1 MTKRNRSFIHLSAK
15 YLFPEI
21 NKRKKL
27 FLDSHPDAKL
37 ISLGIG
43 DTTEPLPP
51 YICSKLSAA
60 ALALGTREGYTG
72 YGPEQGSEELRK
84 KIATVLYA
92 SRVTPSEIFISDG
105 AKCDLGRLQL
115 LFGPDVSIAIQD
127 PSYPVYVDGSIIEGV
142 REIAFMPC
150 TPSNGFFPD
159 LASTPRTDLI
169 YFCSPNNPTGHTATR
184 QQLTDLVLFAKRNK
198 SIVIFD
204 AAYAN
209 YIMDPSVP
217 KSIYEID
224 GADEVAIELGSFS
237 KLAGFTGVRL
247 GWSIVPEKLR
257 YEDGSSV
264 KADWSRLMST
274 LFNGASNIAQQ
285 GGCAVLDQKGMQ
297 EVAALTS
304 FYMENTRIIREA
316 LLSQGHATY
325 GGNNAPYLWV
335 HFPGRNSWDV
345 FQEFMEQYH
354 IVTTP
359 GSGFGPAGEGFIRLT
374 AFGHRNNVVE
384 AMKRLG
390 RDASSL
396 HQK

>member
-1 MTKRNRSFIHLSAK
+1 MTKRNSHFIHLSAK

-21 NKRKKL
+21 NRRKKL
-27 FLDSHPDAKL
+27 FLDSHPDVRL

-51 YICSKLSAA
+51 YVCSKLSAA
-60 ALALGTREGYTG
+60 ALALGTCEGYTG
-72 YGPEQGSEELRK
+72 YGPEQGSEELRQ
-84 KIATVLYA
+84 KIASVLYT
-92 SRVTPSEIFISDG
+92 SKVDPRDVFISDG

-127 PSYPVYVDGSIIEGV
+127 PSYPVYVDGSLIEGV
-142 REIAFMPC
+142 REIVFMQC
-150 TPSNGFFPD
+150 SPSNGFFPD
-159 LASTPRTDLI
+159 LTSLPRTDLI
-169 YFCSPNNPTGHTATR
+169 YFCSPNNPTGHAATR
-184 QQLTDLVLFAKRNK
+184 QQLTDLVSFAKRNK
-198 SIVIFD
+198 SIIIFD

-209 YIMDPSVP
+209 YILDPSLP
-217 KSIYEID
+217 KSIYEIE

-264 KADWSRLMST
+264 KADWNRLMST

-285 GGCAVLDQKGMQ
+285 GGCAVLDKEGR
-297 EVAALTS
+297 EEISALTS

-316 LLSQGHATY
+316 LRSQGNTIY
-325 GGNNAPYLWV
+325 GGTNAPYLWV

-345 FQEFMEQYH
+345 FQEFLERYH

-374 AFGHRNNVVE
+374 AFGHRANVVE
-384 AMKRLG
+384 AMDRLN
-390 RDASSL
+390 SL